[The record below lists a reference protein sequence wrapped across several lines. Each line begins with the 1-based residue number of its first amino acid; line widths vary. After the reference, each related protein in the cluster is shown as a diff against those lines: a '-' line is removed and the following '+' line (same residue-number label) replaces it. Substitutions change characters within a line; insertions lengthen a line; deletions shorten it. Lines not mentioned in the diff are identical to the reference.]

1 MGARMSRKIN
11 KEDTWILGG
20 FFAVIGLYVMITAKN
35 IQDVKEGFFL
45 LGIGIVYMSAVSD
58 DFREKVFDFFLSIFR
73 GLWNILKK

>member
-1 MGARMSRKIN
+1 MSRKIN